1 MVQVTINIVTLHHL
15 YTYSANTIERQLQL
29 MKISN
34 ETKIGAL
41 TAVAITI
48 LILGYSY
55 LRGND
60 VFSSSNRF
68 YAIYK
73 SVDGLAIAKPVL
85 VNGFQI
91 GRVAKM
97 QLQPDGR
104 TIVEFKVEQKYN
116 VPSNTLAKLVSTDLL
131 GGKAIVFVY
140 GNSNTY
146 AEDKDTLR
154 ADIQGSLAESL
165 QPIQEKAER
174 LIGKLD
180 SSLAAV
186 NKILNPNFQ
195 KNVDRSFMSIANS
208 LQTLEGTTKKID
220 ALVGGQ
226 SEHINGIMTNA
237 EAVSANLKTS
247 TTNLNGI
254 TSNFEKVSND
264 VANANLKQT
273 LDNANKAMA
282 DLQET
287 ISKINSSKG
296 SLGLLLNDDKMYNNL
311 KDASANLNNLFIDLK
326 AHPKR
331 YVSFSV
337 FGGKKD

>member
-1 MVQVTINIVTLHHL
+1 
-15 YTYSANTIERQLQL
+15 

-41 TAVAITI
+41 TAIAITI

-60 VFSSSNRF
+60 IFSGSNKY
-68 YAIYK
+68 YAIYN
-73 SVDGLAIAKPVL
+73 SVEGLTVSKPVL

-91 GRVAKM
+91 GRISKM

-104 TIVEFKVEQKYN
+104 TVVEFKIEPDVV
-116 VPSNTLAKLVSTDLL
+116 VPKNTLAKLESTDLL
-131 GGKAIVFVY
+131 GSKAIVFEL
-140 GNSNTY
+140 GNSNVP
-146 AEDKDTLR
+146 AEDKDTLK

-165 QPIQEKAER
+165 QPIQKKAEM
-174 LIGKLD
+174 LITKLD
-180 SSLAAV
+180 SSLTAV

-195 KNVDRSFMSIANS
+195 KNIDRSFMSIANS

-220 ALVGGQ
+220 RLVGSQ
-226 SEHINGIMTNA
+226 SSHIDAILGNA
-237 EAVSANLKTS
+237 EVVSGNLKTS
-247 TTNLNGI
+247 TAHLNGM
-254 TSNFEKVSND
+254 TANFEKVSND
-264 VANANLKQT
+264 VAAANLKQT

-282 DLQET
+282 DLQAT
-287 ISKINSSKG
+287 IAKINAGQG
-296 SLGLLLNDDKMYNNL
+296 SLGLLLNDDKMYKNL
-311 KDASANLNNLFIDLK
+311 TDASNNLNNLFIDLK